1 MSASDLVKH
10 VVIIVKENHTFDNYF
25 GRFPGVNGA
34 QFPQAGDPT
43 PDPPHDHRAWLK
55 RNGPTGAVRL
65 QYTQRDIPLY
75 WAFARKYTLCDN
87 YFTDVASQ
95 SEPNH
100 LMLIAADSPIIDN
113 ASPHRAYQPQPPY
126 DLPSLPAALGAG
138 GHDWRNYADQNA
150 SYFHHIA
157 NLVDHP
163 SNVPSDQFDRDV
175 GNGYLPAVCWLY
187 APEGQSEHPPRN
199 PGAGPV
205 VGPGMQWT
213 VDRVSKVGNSPLWGS
228 TVIFI
233 TWDDWGGWHDHVD
246 PPNDSSWAGG
256 GPKDYT
262 GSQFRYGPRVPCL
275 VVSPY
280 ARSGYISKVR
290 HSHVSL
296 VKFCCA
302 QFGVPLWND
311 RLKSADDMLDC
322 FDFSRQPASAP
333 SAIPFQNE

>member
-75 WAFARKYTLCDN
+75 WAYARKYTLCDH

-126 DLPSLPAALGAG
+126 DLPSLPAALVQEGMTGETMPTRMRHTFVISLTWLIIPQTFPRISSIEMWAMATCQRCAGCTPRRVRASILPETQGQGRWSDRGCSGRLTASAKSATARSGAVRSSSLRGMIGAG
-138 GHDWRNYADQNA
+138 GTTTSIPRTTHRG
-150 SYFHHIA
+150 
-157 NLVDHP
+157 L
-163 SNVPSDQFDRDV
+163 
-175 GNGYLPAVCWLY
+175 AVVRRITR
-187 APEGQSEHPPRN
+187 ARSF
-199 PGAGPV
+199 AM
-205 VGPGMQWT
+205 GPGC
-213 VDRVSKVGNSPLWGS
+213 RVSS
-228 TVIFI
+228 
-233 TWDDWGGWHDHVD
+233 
-246 PPNDSSWAGG
+246 
-256 GPKDYT
+256 
-262 GSQFRYGPRVPCL
+262 
-275 VVSPY
+275 
-280 ARSGYISKVR
+280 
-290 HSHVSL
+290 
-296 VKFCCA
+296 
-302 QFGVPLWND
+302 
-311 RLKSADDMLDC
+311 
-322 FDFSRQPASAP
+322 
-333 SAIPFQNE
+333 